1 MGSTVWKSS
10 NKASYKLVYSDVFSH
25 EGPCCTDDHDIDKIS
40 VRKKFMKFIISNF
53 NIILWSKK
61 KEYYSLFTKKKF
73 ILTFNGSA
81 KYVSKQ
87 ASRMNNPVIK

>member
-40 VRKKFMKFIISNF
+40 VRKNLWNLGIIISNF
-53 NIILWSKK
+53 NNTLIQKK
-61 KEYYSLFTKKKF
+61 NRIVYAFYKKNYTY
-73 ILTFNGSA
+73 I
-81 KYVSKQ
+81 
-87 ASRMNNPVIK
+87 

>member
-40 VRKKFMKFIISNF
+40 VKIYIIISN
-53 NIILWSKK
+53 NTLIQKK
-61 KEYYSLFTKKKF
+61 KEYYSLFLQIKKI

>member
-40 VRKKFMKFIISNF
+40 VKIYIIISN
-53 NIILWSKK
+53 NTLIQKKRILFAFFTNKK
-61 KEYYSLFTKKKF
+61 KI

>member
-40 VRKKFMKFIISNF
+40 VKIFFYEKK
-53 NIILWSKK
+53 NIIRFLQKK
-61 KEYYSLFTKKKF
+61 NLYLH
-73 ILTFNGSA
+73 LTEVQSMYQNR
-81 KYVSKQ
+81 Q
-87 ASRMNNPVIK
+87 AEWIIQW